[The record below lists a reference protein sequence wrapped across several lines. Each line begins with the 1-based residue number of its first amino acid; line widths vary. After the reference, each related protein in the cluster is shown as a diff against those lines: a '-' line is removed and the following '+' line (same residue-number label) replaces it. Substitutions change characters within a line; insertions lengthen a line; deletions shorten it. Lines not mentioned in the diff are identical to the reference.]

1 MPAHGSCNA
10 SLCTEWCCPQCTAPH
25 KLCDLRTPRA
35 CRRTWLQDGPQPF
48 LILTSCTCVGCVR
61 IATINSDSIAV
72 CGAHAASVGA
82 RKIAINRLAR
92 DQGNMHQVKL
102 SFPFSRVRGGS
113 TRPVVKVVESLLVIH
128 IGKFT
133 GRPMRVFVL
142 YQSGVTFRTRVPTPD
157 VYHRFPFLIFTTGVY
172 PGVTLWA
179 DRCKA
184 PLT

>member
-82 RKIAINRLAR
+82 IRKIAIKRLAR
-92 DQGNMHQVKL
+92 DQGNMHITHRCVSL
-102 SFPFSRVRGGS
+102 EAIRRLLLRDVCCLDACICIVPIGGYFSDTSSNPRCV
-113 TRPVVKVVESLLVIH
+113 
-128 IGKFT
+128 
-133 GRPMRVFVL
+133 
-142 YQSGVTFRTRVPTPD
+142 
-157 VYHRFPFLIFTTGVY
+157 HRFPFLIFTTGVY